1 MQSFSMQGQEREH
14 HVNFLQLRH
23 RGLQHFLLPEY
34 NENSGKCNSITLS
47 THVECVVLLSRGK
60 VDGYVDIELEVEKL
74 EGKAGTVI
82 YAEIKKYVADHNDG
96 MKVSSLYIGQIKNK
110 MSLEKRKNYNVGSGE
125 GKVPICPQDKEEAIL
140 EAFKHFNLIQ

>member
-1 MQSFSMQGQEREH
+1 
-14 HVNFLQLRH
+14 
-23 RGLQHFLLPEY
+23 
-34 NENSGKCNSITLS
+34 
-47 THVECVVLLSRGK
+47 
-60 VDGYVDIELEVEKL
+60 
-74 EGKAGTVI
+74 
-82 YAEIKKYVADHNDG
+82 